1 MISLHGGQ
9 NPADTV
15 ELITGN
21 VLPSA
26 IKIGFSQANAN
37 ANAKVQ
43 VATSVNSSQ
52 YVELWCGP
60 SNGSVAKFQN
70 IAMTNCYTAW

>member
-26 IKIGFSQANAN
+26 IKIGFSQANA
-37 ANAKVQ
+37 KVQ
-43 VATSVNSSQ
+43 VATRALSD
-52 YVELWCGP
+52 
-60 SNGSVAKFQN
+60 
-70 IAMTNCYTAW
+70 

>member
-26 IKIGFSQANAN
+26 MKIGFSQANA
-37 ANAKVQ
+37 KVQ
-43 VATSVNSSQ
+43 VATRALSDLNVLIDFSSVG
-52 YVELWCGP
+52 C
-60 SNGSVAKFQN
+60 SVL
-70 IAMTNCYTAW
+70 